1 MDRGAWWAPIHEV
14 SKESDM
20 TQQLNNN
27 NSSVSSLEKLAF
39 ILAWLLAFIL
49 LPRQWTSSGLQYKEQ
64 PLVMAN
70 TPGKKKIPLF

>member
-1 MDRGAWWAPIHEV
+1 MDRGAWWATIHEV
-14 SKESDM
+14 SKESDI

-27 NSSVSSLEKLAF
+27 NSISSLEKLAF

-49 LPRQWTSSGLQYKEQ
+49 PSSQWISLGLQYKEQ

-70 TPGKKKIPLF
+70 TPGKKILLF